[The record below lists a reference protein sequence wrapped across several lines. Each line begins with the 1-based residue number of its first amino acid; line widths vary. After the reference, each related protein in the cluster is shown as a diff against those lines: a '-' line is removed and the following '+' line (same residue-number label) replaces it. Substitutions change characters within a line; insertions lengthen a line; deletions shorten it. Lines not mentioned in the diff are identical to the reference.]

1 MSAILN
7 NRFESL
13 EDIRFSR
20 VKCIRCNMCK
30 FPPLARVESHA
41 HSMGCPAYEHFKF
54 TSSSGGGLVIMA
66 NSLMEGRAEITDA
79 VQKTAHG
86 CTLCGLCD
94 VSCKYGTD
102 IEVLETLFLLRK
114 HLFDQ
119 CRIYPQHHAVLDCIR
134 EHNHPLT
141 AHASD
146 RHQARGCRSQ
156 PDADTLLWVG
166 SHFGWDVRLQLWL
179 MQILSL
185 LDRGNVRFQLL
196 YEDEPC
202 TARAALEIGDW
213 DLFKEQ
219 SRKAADAICRSGAKR
234 VVCLDAEDYSTLRS
248 QTRKHADIDA
258 PILHVSEL
266 YRELLAQ
273 GRLKPRRRP
282 AAADAAWHDPCYLGR
297 LGNEFVPWQGT
308 IGTAHGIPGL

>member
-102 IEVLETLFLLRK
+102 IEVLETLFL
-114 HLFDQ
+114 
-119 CRIYPQHHAVLDCIR
+119 
-134 EHNHPLT
+134 
-141 AHASD
+141 
-146 RHQARGCRSQ
+146 
-156 PDADTLLWVG
+156 
-166 SHFGWDVRLQLWL
+166 
-179 MQILSL
+179 
-185 LDRGNVRFQLL
+185 
-196 YEDEPC
+196 
-202 TARAALEIGDW
+202 
-213 DLFKEQ
+213 
-219 SRKAADAICRSGAKR
+219 
-234 VVCLDAEDYSTLRS
+234 
-248 QTRKHADIDA
+248 
-258 PILHVSEL
+258 
-266 YRELLAQ
+266 
-273 GRLKPRRRP
+273 
-282 AAADAAWHDPCYLGR
+282 
-297 LGNEFVPWQGT
+297 
-308 IGTAHGIPGL
+308 